1 MNHGNIEFRKVSGFK
16 RGTLFELLS
25 DAYSFD
31 ERWED
36 CCASDWKEFDHFFF
50 DNPQIAD
57 QYGFITVLNGKAV
70 GLASWD
76 PRKMPEYVE
85 IGHNCIIS
93 SCKGHGY
100 GMMQLRE
107 ALQRIVK
114 RGAKRII
121 VTTNARS
128 VPARRMYEGAG
139 FKICGKRRNGSRT
152 GFFGDY
158 IDYEMML

>member
-31 ERWED
+31 GRWED
-36 CCASDWKEFDHFFF
+36 CCGADWKEFDDFFF

-57 QYGFITVLNGKAV
+57 RYGFITVLNGKAA

-85 IGHNCIIS
+85 IGHNCIIT
-93 SCKGHGY
+93 SCKGPWVWQDAAPG
-100 GMMQLRE
+100 GASKNRE
-107 ALQRIVK
+107 KGGEKNHCDHEWPL
-114 RGAKRII
+114 
-121 VTTNARS
+121 
-128 VPARRMYEGAG
+128 
-139 FKICGKRRNGSRT
+139 GSRPA
-152 GFFGDY
+152 DV
-158 IDYEMML
+158 

>member
-31 ERWED
+31 GRWED
-36 CCASDWKEFDHFFF
+36 CCGADWKEFDDFFF

-57 QYGFITVLNGKAV
+57 RYGFITVLNGKAA

-85 IGHNCIIS
+85 IGHNCIITS
-93 SCKGHGY
+93 G
-100 GMMQLRE
+100 
-107 ALQRIVK
+107 
-114 RGAKRII
+114 
-121 VTTNARS
+121 
-128 VPARRMYEGAG
+128 RR
-139 FKICGKRRNGSRT
+139 FKES
-152 GFFGDY
+152 
-158 IDYEMML
+158 

>member
-85 IGHNCIIS
+85 IGHILQGPWVWQDAAPGGASKNRE
-93 SCKGHGY
+93 KGSEKNHRHHECP
-100 GMMQLRE
+100 L
-107 ALQRIVK
+107 
-114 RGAKRII
+114 
-121 VTTNARS
+121 
-128 VPARRMYEGAG
+128 
-139 FKICGKRRNGSRT
+139 GSRPANV
-152 GFFGDY
+152 
-158 IDYEMML
+158 

>member
-93 SCKGHGY
+93 SRKGHGY
-100 GMMQLRE
+100 GRMQLRE

-114 RGAKRII
+114 RGAKESSSPRM
-121 VTTNARS
+121 
-128 VPARRMYEGAG
+128 PARFPPGECMKAQVLRFAG
-139 FKICGKRRNGSRT
+139 KGGMKAVP
-152 GFFGDY
+152 GFSG
-158 IDYEMML
+158 ITLIMK

>member
-93 SCKGHGY
+93 SRKGHGY
-100 GMMQLRE
+100 GRVQL
-107 ALQRIVK
+107 
-114 RGAKRII
+114 G
-121 VTTNARS
+121 
-128 VPARRMYEGAG
+128 RR
-139 FKICGKRRNGSRT
+139 FKES
-152 GFFGDY
+152 
-158 IDYEMML
+158 